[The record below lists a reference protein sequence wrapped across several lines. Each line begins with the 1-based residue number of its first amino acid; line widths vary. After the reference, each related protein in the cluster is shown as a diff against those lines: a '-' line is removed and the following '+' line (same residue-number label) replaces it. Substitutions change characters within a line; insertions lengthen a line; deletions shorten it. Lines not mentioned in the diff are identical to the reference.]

1 MESEERGRKKG
12 NAEVFN
18 RIPLV
23 GLSKIDGWLL
33 PQFSWKKSSQCHSCL
48 NFEDLV
54 SWITTTAAA
63 LIGKWHVS
71 KQSMTQP
78 LVSFWLLFL
87 VHFFSIDLEIIAFFF
102 KATSFLPDLAQLWK
116 LEGKR
121 RNSFRAEKPS
131 CCCIPK
137 NVQFLNLKRN
147 I

>member
-1 MESEERGRKKG
+1 M
-12 NAEVFN
+12 
-18 RIPLV
+18 LV
-23 GLSKIDGWLL
+23 DLSLK
-33 PQFSWKKSSQCHSCL
+33 

-102 KATSFLPDLAQLWK
+102 QSDFFSARLGIA
-116 LEGKR
+116 LEVGRQKKKFIQNR
-121 RNSFRAEKPS
+121 EEALLLYAKKIRVLRAP
-131 CCCIPK
+131 
-137 NVQFLNLKRN
+137 
-147 I
+147 